1 MPTSG
6 STTRCTSC
14 GADIA
19 GTRFCESCGAR
30 QEDVT
35 DAVHAADEAPKANT
49 EQAEHMPEDAKP
61 RARLSNRAKVIA
73 LTAVGLGLFL
83 TVVLAVVAVG
93 AVNQAALETA
103 REAYATTLQELED
116 SENDREDARESAR
129 VLLEATT
136 AEDVD
141 DPELLDQLAE
151 LLDAAAERSPI
162 VALDLET
169 ERDPVVIDD
178 ERSSLQSLLDDV
190 RSEVDA
196 IVAAITAIEASR
208 AAQEAIVAV
217 ADLEAAI
224 GEGEAALADSEGRVS
239 DESVR
244 SALEGALDAARE
256 VRASTSATPEA
267 MQNEAA
273 SVRSAV
279 AAVVDARVPVF
290 TDVNG
295 TWCYWENNSFCVTI
309 SLPRVGDDSVIQRPG
324 ADSYY
329 PPRGDGWTYVVP
341 GEPCFTTVVGEASG
355 DPMGSAV
362 FYFCPKGVSSSDPFQ
377 NYNNAQFDRIY
388 ISQQGAIDPYF
399 RQSEWGAAVGR

>member
-1 MPTSG
+1 M
-6 STTRCTSC
+6 
-14 GADIA
+14 
-19 GTRFCESCGAR
+19 
-30 QEDVT
+30 
-35 DAVHAADEAPKANT
+35 
-49 EQAEHMPEDAKP
+49 
-61 RARLSNRAKVIA
+61 
-73 LTAVGLGLFL
+73 GLIL

-103 REAYATTLQELED
+103 RHAYAAALQDLD
-116 SENDREDARESAR
+116 DATNDRQDALQAAQ
-129 VLLEATT
+129 VLLDATT
-136 AEDVD
+136 ADDVD
-141 DPELLDQLAE
+141 DPVLLDQLAE
-151 LLDAAAERSPI
+151 LVAAAPELSSI
-162 VALDLET
+162 VALDLESAT
-169 ERDPVVIDD
+169 DPAVIDA
-178 ERSSLQSLLDDV
+178 ERSSLESFLDAV

-196 IVAAITAIEASR
+196 IVAAITGVEESR
-208 AAQEAIVAV
+208 ATQELSIAM

-224 GEGEAALADSEGRVS
+224 TEGDAALAESDGRVS

-244 SALEGALDAARE
+244 SALGSALDAARE
-256 VRASTSATPEA
+256 IRASSSATPET
-267 MQNEAA
+267 MRNEAA

-309 SLPRVGDDSVIQRPG
+309 TLPRVGDDSVNQKPG

-329 PPRGDGWTYVVP
+329 PSRGDGWTYVVP
-341 GEPCFTTVVGEASG
+341 GEPCFTTVVGDASG

-362 FYFCPKGVSSSDPFQ
+362 FYFCPRGVSSSDRFQ